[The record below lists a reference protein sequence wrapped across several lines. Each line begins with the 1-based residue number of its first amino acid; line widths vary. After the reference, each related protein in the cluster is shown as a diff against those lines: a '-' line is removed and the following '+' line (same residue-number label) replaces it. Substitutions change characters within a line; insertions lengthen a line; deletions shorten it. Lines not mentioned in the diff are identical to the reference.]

1 MRVMSDPATAQTV
14 TERIVRREQLLVGL
28 GLAGLT
34 LLAWLYVLLGAGTGM
49 STLAMSTW
57 QFPPPKPAMSMAGDW
72 NAAYWLT
79 MLVMW
84 WVMMIAM
91 MIPSAAPMILLYA
104 RVYRHGQTRGQ
115 ISGSTVVPTAAFAAG
130 YLACWLAFSVL
141 ATALQFALEQ
151 VGLVHGMLMW
161 STDRWL
167 TAALLIAA
175 GLFQLSPLKATCLAH
190 CRSPAEFLSRHW
202 RAGRLGAFRLG
213 IVHGAYCLGCCWALM
228 LLLFAAG
235 IMNLVWIAGLA
246 VLVLIEKLAP
256 FGARLS
262 PAVAA
267 ALIAAGLY
275 VAVT

>member
-1 MRVMSDPATAQTV
+1 MSDQANAQTL
-14 TERIVRREQLLVGL
+14 TERIVRREQILVGL
-28 GLAGLT
+28 GLVILT
-34 LLAWLYVLLGAGTGM
+34 VLAWLYVLLGAGTGM

-57 QFPPPKPAMSMAGDW
+57 QFPPPTPAMGMAGEW

-79 MLVMW
+79 MLAMW

-115 ISGSTVVPTAAFAAG
+115 ISDSSIVPTAAFASG

-151 VGLVHGMLMW
+151 AGLVHGMLMW

-213 IVHGAYCLGCCWALM
+213 ILHGAYCLGCCWALM

-262 PAVAA
+262 PVIAA
-267 ALIAAGLY
+267 TLIAAGLY
-275 VAVT
+275 VAAA

>member
-1 MRVMSDPATAQTV
+1 MSDQATAQTL

-79 MLVMW
+79 MLAMW

-104 RVYRHGQTRGQ
+104 RVFRRGQSRGQ
-115 ISGSTVVPTAAFAAG
+115 ISGTTLVPTAAFAAG

-151 VGLVHGMLMW
+151 VGLVHGMLMR

-167 TAALLIAA
+167 TAGLLIAA
-175 GLFQLSPLKATCLAH
+175 GVFQLSPLKATCLAH

-202 RAGRLGAFRLG
+202 REGRLGAFRLG

-262 PAVAA
+262 PAIAA

>member
-1 MRVMSDPATAQTV
+1 MSDQATAQTL
-14 TERIVRREQLLVGL
+14 TERIVRREQLLVGF
-28 GLAGLT
+28 GLASLT
-34 LLAWLYVLLGAGTGM
+34 LLAWIYVLLGAGTGM
-49 STLAMSTW
+49 SMLAMSTW

-79 MLVMW
+79 MLAMW

-104 RVYRHGQTRGQ
+104 RVFRRGQSRGQ
-115 ISGSTVVPTAAFAAG
+115 ISGTTLVPTAAFAAG

-167 TAALLIAA
+167 TAGLLIAA
-175 GLFQLSPLKATCLAH
+175 GVFQLSPLKATCLAH

-202 RAGRLGAFRLG
+202 REGRLGAFRLG

-262 PAVAA
+262 PAIAA

>member
-1 MRVMSDPATAQTV
+1 MSDPATAQTL

-91 MIPSAAPMILLYA
+91 MIPSATPMILLYA

-115 ISGSTVVPTAAFAAG
+115 ISGSTVVPTATFAAG

-141 ATALQFALEQ
+141 ATVLQFALERA
-151 VGLVHGMLMW
+151 GLVHGMLMW

-167 TAALLIAA
+167 TAGLLIAA

-190 CRSPAEFLSRHW
+190 CRRPAEFLSRHW

-262 PAVAA
+262 PAIAA